1 MRGVVLRVAVGVAI
15 VGIVAFVVLA
25 AIAAGAA
32 PARAQLVNPPTP
44 QWVAQQTVTLDASG
58 NATWT
63 FDPENRPPVIPAV
76 VHMPRAMDLI
86 NPVTCNFT
94 AITMTMVTVHC
105 WRTSLLG
112 LLTNLY
118 SGSVAGAQV
127 NLVARAIP

>member
-1 MRGVVLRVAVGVAI
+1 MRALLFLAAAIGVAR
-15 VGIVAFVVLA
+15 
-25 AIAAGAA
+25 A
-32 PARAQLVNPPTP
+32 PAQVAYPPVAPT
-44 QWVAQQTVTLDASG
+44 WVAQQTVVLDASG

-63 FDPENRPPVIPAV
+63 FDPSNPPPVVPAV
-76 VHMPRAMDLI
+76 VHMPRAMDTT

-94 AITMTMVTVHC
+94 DISRSGVTVHC